1 MPVLKI
7 GLVGLGRIGR
17 NLFRI
22 LHGREDIDL
31 AVVADPTPAD
41 QLEYL
46 LRFDTLLGR
55 FPDALSV
62 KDGWIYAGGRRT
74 RLIDAPNPPHAIDVK
89 WGEHGVDVVI
99 EAAHAP
105 RGRVE
110 LEGYLAAGAKRVVLC
125 TPPREAPDL
134 TVVMGV
140 NDRALEPRHRIVSN
154 ASCTAHAAALVLQLL
169 DREFGVERAL
179 LTTVH
184 AYTDEQ
190 RLADVPAEDL
200 RRGRAAAENII
211 PQETRTAEVLDQLL
225 PEIAGKVT
233 AMSLNVPVAN
243 GSVVDLVSWHRQD
256 VTVEAINEVVRTAAF
271 GPLRRY
277 LAFEDQPI
285 VSSDVLRSPFSG
297 TFDAQATMVVG
308 KRVAKTLTWFD
319 NGWAY
324 ALRAVELCE
333 RLAAFGDWKPG
344 EAGR

>member
-1 MPVLKI
+1 MAVLKI
-7 GLVGLGRIGR
+7 GVVGLGRIGR

-55 FPDALSV
+55 FSDALSV

-74 RLIDAPNPPHAIDVK
+74 RLIDAPNTADVK
-89 WGEHGVDVVI
+89 WGEHGVEVVI
-99 EAAHAP
+99 EASNVP
-105 RGRVE
+105 RGRAE
-110 LEGYLAAGAKRVVLC
+110 LEAYLAAGAKRVVLC

-200 RRGRAAAENII
+200 RRGREAAENII
-211 PQETRTAEVLDQLL
+211 PQETRTAEVLGQLL

-243 GSVVDLVSWHRQD
+243 GSVVDLVSWHRRD
-256 VTVEAINEVVRTAAF
+256 VTVEAINEVVRTAAL
-271 GPLRRY
+271 GPLRPY

-333 RLAAFGDWKPG
+333 RLAAFADG
-344 EAGR
+344 EGGR